1 MISNVCILRFVLV
14 VYVAVVVVVEDGI
27 VIIRNVDYPHFTNFI
42 YFFPA
47 GTSNKLNQKH
57 EDQLATEILDQVDSR
72 GNECNLNYTNEST
85 GEEQT
90 QTQMHRDLTQ
100 SCEQTKDKTAI
111 ANVEVENF
119 DPKECEKNKN
129 LCASNTE
136 PVNDSKGSQSVQDS
150 SQSEDKKSQ
159 YVSSGQIPTT
169 KDCWLCAWNIPNETS
184 LALLIIIVACLVLVL
199 KVVLSNNGYIFAVL
213 MAVMG
218 GFTYYQV
225 ARNIDQSS

>member
-1 MISNVCILRFVLV
+1 M
-14 VYVAVVVVVEDGI
+14 E
-27 VIIRNVDYPHFTNFI
+27 II
-42 YFFPA
+42 
-47 GTSNKLNQKH
+47 
-57 EDQLATEILDQVDSR
+57 DQVDSK
-72 GNECNLNYTNEST
+72 GNECNLNYTDET
-85 GEEQT
+85 AAEEVA
-90 QTQMHRDLTQ
+90 QTQMHRDLT
-100 SCEQTKDKTAI
+100 ETYEEANDKTTI
-111 ANVEVENF
+111 ANVEVESF
-119 DPKECEKNKN
+119 DPKECEKNEN

-150 SQSEDKKSQ
+150 SQSEDQKSQ
-159 YVSSGQIPTT
+159 DVSSEQIPTT

-225 ARNIDQSS
+225 ARNIDHSS